1 MRKTACL
8 LALAV
13 WPAVAQDKVAQDR
26 VALDGI
32 AHVAFR
38 VADFQTS
45 LDFYRKL
52 GFEQAFEFSDAG
64 RTTVS
69 YLKVNDRQFIE
80 LYRRTAPTQPLGL
93 MHICFDTSDME
104 GVHAAYAA
112 RGLTTTNIQKA
123 RAGNLLFTMMDPE
136 GQLLEYT
143 QYMPGSLHSNA
154 RGQYLGAGRIS
165 QHLVR
170 AVTAAKDLAAQRAF
184 YTGKL
189 GFTASGNGPA
199 GRLRIAGNSGEE
211 VERAAAGPDL
221 KPRISLAVTD
231 LKRTADDLRARGIAA
246 RTASGAVTVTDPD
259 GAILEFVLLPSGA
272 K

>member
-1 MRKTACL
+1 MMMRTACL
-8 LALAV
+8 LALAL
-13 WPAVAQDKVAQDR
+13 WPAPAQDKL
-26 VALDGI
+26 ALDGI

-38 VADFQTS
+38 VADLETS
-45 LDFYRKL
+45 RAFYSKL

-64 RTTVS
+64 GTTVS
-69 YLKVNDRQFIE
+69 YVKVNDRQYIE
-80 LYRRTAPTQPLGL
+80 LYRRTADSQPLGL

-104 GVHAAYAA
+104 GVHAAYLS
-112 RGLTTTNIQKA
+112 RELKPTNIQKA

-154 RGQYLGAGRIS
+154 RGQYLGDRRIS
-165 QHLVR
+165 QRLVR
-170 AVTAAKDLAAQRAF
+170 AVTAARDLTAQRAF

-199 GRLRIAGNSGEE
+199 GRLRIPGNSGEE
-211 VERAAAGPDL
+211 VELASAAPDL
-221 KPRISLAVTD
+221 KPRIALAVAN
-231 LKRTADDLRARGIAA
+231 LQRTADDLRARGIDS
-246 RTASGAVTVTDPD
+246 RTTNGMVTITDPD
-259 GAILEFVLLPSGA
+259 GAILEFVVLPSAA